1 MAAELKN
8 VSTALSNANGI
19 GMAGKLD
26 VRARNAGLFRSV
38 LAGPGHTLA
47 DVFAKL
53 ERVPQVERVLRHA
66 KRDLLSARV
75 SLPSEEG
82 EGYWEFTRIRDE
94 IYVVVANFAYK
105 DRRVEFVPGDG
116 LIQFNFKLSGDM
128 TLAVNPAEPLRWNR
142 PSLLVWAQPQGVDTS
157 EWTAASA
164 RERYITISVRPEFL
178 TDHLSTSGAELPKRL
193 PAFLSGAKIEYCQLP
208 LSPLMFEVAS
218 RLIDNPLPG
227 ALGLVMTEALALEL
241 LCSAVHGF
249 CAPAGPPAEGYS
261 ERELRC
267 LHAARRILMRQFAPV
282 PTIGALARSIGMA
295 ESALTRTFKCVFGQT
310 IFDFSLGCRM
320 QHALTL
326 IRDRRC
332 SVAQVSE
339 AVGYAHPTS
348 FTTAFRRHFGIRP
361 MDVRHVRSRLATGMA
376 RGDESPAEY
385 IGTPSYS
392 MHEQRIYT

>member
-1 MAAELKN
+1 MAADPEIASSAWSIASRS
-8 VSTALSNANGI
+8 V
-19 GMAGKLD
+19 MAGERGLR
-26 VRARNAGLFRSV
+26 VRNEGLFRSV
-38 LAGPGHTLA
+38 LAGPGHSLA
-47 DVFAKL
+47 DIFAKL
-53 ERVPQVERVLRHA
+53 ELVPQIERVMRHA
-66 KRDLLSARV
+66 KRDLLGARV
-75 SLPSEEG
+75 CLPSEEG
-82 EGYWEFTRIRDE
+82 HGYWEFTRIRDE

-105 DRRVEFVPGDG
+105 ERRVEFVPGDG

-128 TLAVNPAEPLRWNR
+128 TLAVSPAAPLRWNR

-178 TDHLSTSGAELPKRL
+178 TDHLSTSNAELPKRL
-193 PAFLSGAKIEYCQLP
+193 SAFLSGAKIDYCQLP
-208 LSPLMFEVAS
+208 LSPLMFEVAT

-227 ALGLVMTEALALEL
+227 PLGLVMTEALALEL

-249 CAPAGPPAEGYS
+249 CAPAGPPAQGCS

-282 PTIGALARSIGMA
+282 PTIGGLARSIGMA
-295 ESALTRTFKCVFGQT
+295 ESALTKTFKSVFGQT

-320 QHALTL
+320 HHALTL
-326 IRDRRC
+326 IRDQRC

-348 FTTAFRRHFGIRP
+348 FTTAFRRHFGMRP
-361 MDVRHVRSRLATGMA
+361 TDVRRERSQFGTGKAREDTLAV
-376 RGDESPAEY
+376 ENV
-385 IGTPSYS
+385 GTPNNS
-392 MHEQRIYT
+392 MHEQRI